1 MAKLKALRPELAKLA
16 SRVGAL
22 QGTPRIRGSVLQGI
36 RARHFARYPL
46 CVECERHGRVSA
58 ATELDHIAELADG
71 GAESEANRQGLCAAC
86 HRRKTAAAIAARHS
100 AAAGGGGRE

>member
-1 MAKLKALRPELAKLA
+1 MGKLKALRPDLPKLA

-22 QGTPRIRGSVLQGI
+22 QGTPRIRGSALQGI

-46 CVECERHGRVSA
+46 CFECERHGRVSA

-100 AAAGGGGRE
+100 AAGGGGR